1 MSDVPIGLFLSGG
14 IDSSAVGIMLR
25 DAPGSSAVSSFSMGF
40 DDGSYNELP
49 YAREVAALCGTAH
62 HEGTVTPDV
71 AALFDRLVVHLDE
84 PFADVSLFPT
94 FLVSQMAREHV
105 KVVLTGDGGDE
116 LFGGYD
122 AYQAEALAGKW
133 AGLMPEAATR
143 AADAVLALVPPT
155 DKKKGLVNKARRF
168 VDGLAH
174 APASIA
180 QYRWMTFLGA
190 DAKERLYTPAFRDAL
205 VSRRRLSAG
214 PRGAGPGGRRR
225 PAEPPALR
233 RPVDLSRRRH
243 PREGRSDEHGDV
255 ARDAR
260 AVSRRRRHGAGVLD
274 ARRFEDSRR
283 HAQVHPQA
291 GAARLLP
298 DASSTGRRK
307 ASASR

>member
-1 MSDVPIGLFLSGG
+1 M
-14 IDSSAVGIMLR
+14 
-25 DAPGSSAVSSFSMGF
+25 
-40 DDGSYNELP
+40 
-49 YAREVAALCGTAH
+49 
-62 HEGTVTPDV
+62 TPDV

-133 AGLMPEAATR
+133 AGLDAGGGDARGRRDSRAGPADRQEEGPRQQGAAVRRRPR
-143 AADAVLALVPPT
+143 ACAGVDCAVPLDDVPRRRRQRALVY
-155 DKKKGLVNKARRF
+155 AR
-168 VDGLAH
+168 
-174 APASIA
+174 
-180 QYRWMTFLGA
+180 
-190 DAKERLYTPAFRDAL
+190 
-205 VSRRRLSAG
+205 VSRRASSSADVYRPGPRSAGRAG
-214 PRGAGPGGRRR
+214 PRRS
-225 PAEPPALR
+225 AEPAALR

-243 PREGRSDEHGDV
+243 PGEGRSDEHGDL

-274 ARRFEDSRR
+274 ARRSEDSRR

-291 GAARLLP
+291 GAARP
-298 DASSTGRRK
+298 AAGSRSSTGRRK
-307 ASASR
+307 ASAFR